1 MVGRRRHS
9 HRLDD
14 LTLPL
19 AHAERG
25 TVARCRCAL
34 QHLGAEALEHGWTLA
49 WHDPSKLGRPMTDWT
64 RTWGARFL
72 GALLLV
78 ACGGGGSSDEG
89 GTGGDTEDSEATPSS
104 TGEPDATTGAADD
117 SASDET
123 GAPEAGV
130 EVEYLSPVEHLVR
143 VSMALR
149 GMRPSPEEVEAVE
162 EDAAA
167 LEGIV
172 EAYLDSPA
180 FGATVMSLHNEA
192 LLVEPDYAYYPA
204 GFPNIGP
211 LQGRDLYQV
220 NIDIMRA
227 PLRLIEHVVMTDRP
241 YAEVV
246 TADYTVANDT
256 VATVWG
262 IPYDGDGGWE
272 VTAWND
278 GRDNAGVLSDSWL
291 WQRHRSTDANANRGR
306 ANLIASAFL
315 CADFSSN
322 DVDVDI
328 DVDLS
333 DPEAIADAVLENPS
347 CATCHAP
354 LDPLASYFRGF
365 FPAYVPQEQED
376 AEDPY
381 PMELPWYE
389 EFFPELLDVPMQP
402 PAYYG
407 EEGDGLAFLGA
418 RISEDPRFTRCAV
431 RRFWS
436 YLHQTPLEAVP
447 DAAFEAFEGDFAA
460 DLSAKALVKAIVLHD
475 DFRTAAVL
483 PADPDTPTDAELE
496 LANRVG
502 MLKARPQALGRMIE
516 DLTGFRWV
524 TDLSTIID
532 EETGE
537 PLNLGIVP
545 LLEDSYLGY
554 RVLGGDIDSMFV
566 TQSASTYSGPT
577 MLVLT
582 NLAREAAHY
591 EVERALEGESM
602 LLSVAP
608 DTTDEAD
615 VRAELVALHR
625 RLHARDVD
633 PDDAAIDDAWA
644 VFDAALDAT
653 GDSTR
658 AWKTTLTAM
667 LSDSSVAFY

>member
-1 MVGRRRHS
+1 
-9 HRLDD
+9 
-14 LTLPL
+14 
-19 AHAERG
+19 
-25 TVARCRCAL
+25 
-34 QHLGAEALEHGWTLA
+34 
-49 WHDPSKLGRPMTDWT
+49 MTDWT
-64 RTWGARFL
+64 RTWGTRFL
-72 GALLLV
+72 ASLLLV
-78 ACGGGGSSDEG
+78 ACGGGGSG
-89 GTGGDTEDSEATPSS
+89 GGSGTEGDTEDSETMPSS
-104 TGEPDATTGAADD
+104 AEGSGESTEGADDASGDETGEPGAM
-117 SASDET
+117 
-123 GAPEAGV
+123 V
-130 EVEYLSPVEHLVR
+130 EVEYLTPVEHLVR

-149 GMRPSPEEVEAVE
+149 GMRPSPNDVEAVE
-162 EDAAA
+162 ADPGA

-172 EAYLDSPA
+172 DSYLDSPA
-180 FGATVMSLHNEA
+180 FGETVMSLHNEA

-211 LQGRDLYQV
+211 LEGRDFYQV
-220 NIDIMRA
+220 NSDIMRA

-246 TADYTVANDT
+246 TADYTLANDT
-256 VATVWG
+256 VATVWD
-262 IPYDGDGGWE
+262 IPYDGNGGWE
-272 VTAWND
+272 VTAWAD

-306 ANLIASAFL
+306 ANLVASAFL
-315 CADFSSN
+315 CADFASN

-333 DPEAIADAVLENPS
+333 DPEAVADAVLENPS
-347 CATCHAP
+347 CATCHAQ

-365 FPAYVPQEQED
+365 FPLYVPQEQE
-376 AEDPY
+376 EEVDPY

-389 EFFPELLDVPMQP
+389 ELFPELLDVPMQP

-418 RISEDPRFTRCAV
+418 RVSEDPRFTTCAV

-447 DAAFEAFEGDFAA
+447 DSALDAFEGDFAS

-483 PADPDTPTDAELE
+483 PADPDAPTEAELE
-496 LANRVG
+496 LAERVG

-537 PLNLGIVP
+537 PLNLGTVP

-582 NLAREAAHY
+582 NLAREAAHH
-591 EVERALEGESM
+591 EVERSLEGEGT
-602 LLSVAP
+602 LLGVAP
-608 DTTDEAD
+608 DTIDEAD
-615 VRAELVALHR
+615 VRGELVALHR
-625 RLHARDVD
+625 RIHATDVD
-633 PDDAAIDDAWA
+633 ADDAAIDDAWD
-644 VFDAALDAT
+644 VFEAALTAT
-653 GDSTR
+653 GDPTR

-667 LSDSSVAFY
+667 LSDLRIAFY

>member
-1 MVGRRRHS
+1 
-9 HRLDD
+9 
-14 LTLPL
+14 
-19 AHAERG
+19 
-25 TVARCRCAL
+25 
-34 QHLGAEALEHGWTLA
+34 
-49 WHDPSKLGRPMTDWT
+49 MTDWT

-72 GALLLV
+72 GSLLLV
-78 ACGGGGSSDEG
+78 ACGGGGSSGTG
-89 GTGGDTEDSEATPSS
+89 GTEGDTEDSETMPSS
-104 TGEPDATTGAADD
+104 TDGPEPTTGDTQDD
-117 SASDET
+117 GSGDET
-123 GAPEAGV
+123 GDPEAMV
-130 EVEYLSPVEHLVR
+130 EVEFLTPVEHLIR

-149 GMRPSPEEVEAVE
+149 GMRPSPADVEAVE
-162 EDAAA
+162 DDPAA
-167 LEGIV
+167 LGDIV
-172 EAYLDSPA
+172 DTYLDSPA
-180 FGATVMSLHNEA
+180 FGETVMSLHNEA

-211 LQGRDLYQV
+211 LEGRDFYQV
-220 NIDIMRA
+220 NSDIMRA

-246 TADYTVANDT
+246 TADYTLANNT
-256 VATVWG
+256 VAAVWD
-262 IPYDGDGGWE
+262 IPYEGNGGWE
-272 VTAWND
+272 VTAWSD
-278 GRDNAGVLSDSWL
+278 GRDNAGVLADSWL

-306 ANLIASAFL
+306 ANLVASAFL
-315 CADFSSN
+315 CADFASN

-333 DPEAIADAVLENPS
+333 DPEAVADAVLENPS
-347 CATCHAP
+347 CATCHAQ

-365 FPAYVPQEQED
+365 FPLYVPQEQEEE
-376 AEDPY
+376 ADPY

-389 EFFPELLDVPMQP
+389 EFFPELLNVPMQP

-418 RISEDPRFTRCAV
+418 RISEDPRFTSCAV

-436 YLHQTPLEAVP
+436 YLHQTSLEAVP
-447 DAAFEAFEGDFAA
+447 DAALDAFEGDFAA
-460 DLSAKALVKAIVLHD
+460 DLSAKGLVKAIVLHD

-483 PADPDTPTDAELE
+483 PADPDAPTEAELE
-496 LANRVG
+496 VAQRVG
-502 MLKARPQALGRMIE
+502 MLKARPQALGRMVE

-537 PLNLGIVP
+537 PLNLGTVP

-582 NLAREAAHY
+582 NLAREAAHH
-591 EVERALEGESM
+591 EVERALEGEGT
-602 LLSVAP
+602 LLGVAP

-615 VRAELVALHR
+615 VRAEFVALHR
-625 RLHARDVD
+625 RLHATDVD
-633 PDDAAIDDAWA
+633 PDDAAIDDAWT
-644 VFDAALDAT
+644 VFDAALTAS
-653 GDSTR
+653 GDPTR

-667 LSDSSVAFY
+667 LSDLSIAFY